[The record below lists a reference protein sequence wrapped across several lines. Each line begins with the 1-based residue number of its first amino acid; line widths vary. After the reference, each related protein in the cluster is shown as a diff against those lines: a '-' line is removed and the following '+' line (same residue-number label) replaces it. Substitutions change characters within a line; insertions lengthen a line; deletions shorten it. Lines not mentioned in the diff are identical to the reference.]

1 MKTIKNIIAESG
13 EDCRVDLDI
22 MHESLTKLPAEMY
35 LNLYRKMHMNIYGY
49 PPIANWGGCC
59 GEIEEKKPDIKV
71 DVDYSEVDEA
81 RKKIDELGEKLGEVN
96 SLISKIASGKV
107 SVFADFSEIQR
118 VAKEYHQKTGRNAFE
133 F

>member
-35 LNLYRKMHMNIYGY
+35 LNLYRKMHTNIYGY
-49 PPIANWGGCC
+49 PPVVNWGGCC
-59 GEIEEKKPDIKV
+59 GTVEEKKSDIKI

-81 RKKIDELGEKLGEVN
+81 RKKIDELGEKLDSVN
-96 SLISKIASGKV
+96 ELISKITGGRISIYASFAESGK
-107 SVFADFSEIQR
+107 
-118 VAKEYHQKTGRNAFE
+118 
-133 F
+133 